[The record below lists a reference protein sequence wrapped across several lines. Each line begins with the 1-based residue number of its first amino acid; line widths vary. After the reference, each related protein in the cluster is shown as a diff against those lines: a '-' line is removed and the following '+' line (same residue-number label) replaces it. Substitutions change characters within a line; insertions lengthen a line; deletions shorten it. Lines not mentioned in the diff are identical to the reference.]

1 MKNKKESEKQNSPKK
16 PKAKQKQEQQPPKK
30 PQKSS
35 ILRNKIKN
43 VDWNTVAKITTL
55 T

>member
-1 MKNKKESEKQNSPKK
+1 MKNLEKSEKQNSPKK
-16 PKAKQKQEQQPPKK
+16 TKAKQKQDQQAPKK

-43 VDWNTVAKITTL
+43 VDWNTVAKMTTL

>member
-16 PKAKQKQEQQPPKK
+16 PKAKQKQEQQQPKK

-43 VDWNTVAKITTL
+43 VYWNTAAKMTTS